1 MQLYIIYNCGVDSA
15 ILLYFDFFFIISLE
29 NYVLGCEQAFILYA
43 GCHYK
48 SMPSIDKRC
57 ALRFR
62 SRSSALLVSPE
73 QARF

>member
-1 MQLYIIYNCGVDSA
+1 MFLVVNRP
-15 ILLYFDFFFIISLE
+15 LFFI
-29 NYVLGCEQAFILYA
+29 YA